1 MDPELKRVLEPALS
15 KMMEHFTSQIQLLEK
30 RVELAEQ
37 NVATE
42 AERVRAELGGE
53 HEKAVAEMR
62 REHTETVSSL
72 ARVQAELRAEHETA
86 VAKQRA
92 EHEKAVAEMRREHT
106 AAVGSLGNGLNE
118 VRMTLKAGLPGFE
131 QKITAQMAASVE
143 ALNRGCAKAEAGFLA
158 RLELLEQ
165 QAAVTQVGQLS
176 ALRVEQEALKKRLA
190 ELLRH
195 ANMPEAQRRLVF
207 LNQRRP
213 HRTAQAEGYSCKE
226 VKAVGYSC
234 TEAREVGYSCREARE
249 AGYSCKEA
257 KEGGFSANEGRSV
270 YPCVVSRCHSC
281 PVRT

>member
-1 MDPELKRVLEPALS
+1 MASAADKQPANQDAESRLLEFKRLLVPVLS
-15 KMMEHFTSQIQLLEK
+15 KLVDHFTSQIQQLEK
-30 RVELAEQ
+30 RVECAET
-37 NVATE
+37 NVALE
-42 AERVRAELGGE
+42 AAHVR
-53 HEKAVAEMR
+53 
-62 REHTETVSSL
+62 
-72 ARVQAELRAEHETA
+72 AELRAEHETA

-257 KEGGFSANEGRSV
+257 KEGGYSCKEAGKAGFHAFKEGSGV
-270 YPCVVSRCHSC
+270 YPCIVSRCHSC